1 MVTTLVV
8 VYDTYGY
15 ITNRTSGKVVYGFF
29 HTELPLTIRGSSN
42 GMPARW

>member
-15 ITNRTSGKVVYGFF
+15 ITNRTSGKVVYWFV
-29 HTELPLTIRGSSN
+29 TELPLTIRGSSN